1 MLVFSGCFVYH
12 RQKLNTVIKKRNR
25 YFMTKFAVC
34 IAALLSLGGCS
45 VLDSMVY
52 RIDIPQGN
60 YLEQD
65 DVDKLRIG
73 MTEEQVIYVLG
84 KPVAENSFDSD
95 RWVYLYNMNPNE
107 GKVYRKE
114 LILTFNN
121 ERLSDLSGDF
131 AKSDQFDQPLDQ

>member
-1 MLVFSGCFVYH
+1 
-12 RQKLNTVIKKRNR
+12 
-25 YFMTKFAVC
+25 MTKFAVC

-65 DVDKLRIG
+65 DVDKLRVG

-95 RWVYLYNMNPNE
+95 RWVYLYNMNPNS
-107 GKVYRKE
+107 GKAYRKE
-114 LILTFNN
+114 LILSFNN
-121 ERLSDLSGDF
+121 KRLTDLSGDF
-131 AKSDQFDQPLDQ
+131 SKAEQFDQPLDQ